1 MLLITGI
8 NFKKTQRL
16 IMVMAVFGSP
26 TREQNMSQT
35 PSNIQRAAVIGAGT
49 MGRGIVMCLANA
61 GVAVQWVDNN
71 PQMLEQALT
80 SVADTY
86 AHSVRQGRIDQAE
99 ADDRIARVTTA
110 PDYAA
115 IRDVD
120 LVIEAVY
127 ENLELKQK
135 IFRELDAL
143 LKPEAILASNTSA
156 LDIDAIAAVTRRP
169 QQVLGLHFF
178 SPAHIMKL
186 LEIVRGAQTAPAVLE
201 AALALGKR
209 MGKVSIVAGNCPGFI
224 GNRMLRTYTHEARK
238 MLLEGAFPH
247 QVDAA
252 LQGFGFAMG
261 AFRMYDVV
269 GVDLEWR
276 ARQLSGT
283 GQDAPQF
290 QVDNRLCEAGRFGQ
304 KSGNGYYHYE
314 PGSRQAEHDPQVD
327 ALVLQVSEDLG
338 FHRREIGPEEVLER
352 CLLAL
357 VNEGAKIL
365 EEGIAGSA
373 HDIDLVYL
381 NGYGFPADKGGP
393 MAWADQQGLADVH
406 QRLVALETRQGDH
419 WRPAR
424 LIGELAAGG
433 KGFADK

>member
-1 MLLITGI
+1 
-8 NFKKTQRL
+8 
-16 IMVMAVFGSP
+16 
-26 TREQNMSQT
+26 MSQIE
-35 PSNIQRAAVIGAGT
+35 IQRAAVIGAGT

-80 SVADTY
+80 TVSETY
-86 AHSVRQGRIDQAE
+86 AHNVRQGRIDQAE
-99 ADDRIARVTTA
+99 ADARRARVSA
-110 PDYAA
+110 AADYLA

-135 IFRELDAL
+135 IFRELDGL
-143 LKPEAILASNTSA
+143 IQPRAILASNTSA

-169 QQVLGLHFF
+169 RQVLGLHFF

-186 LEIVRGAQTAPAVLE
+186 LEIVRGAATAPQVLE
-201 AALALGKR
+201 AALALGER
-209 MGKVSIVAGNCPGFI
+209 MGKVSVVSGNCPGFI
-224 GNRMLRTYTHEARK
+224 GNRMLRTYVLEARK
-238 MLLEGAFPH
+238 MLLEGAFPY

-261 AFRMYDVV
+261 PFRMYDVV
-269 GVDLEWR
+269 GIDLEWR
-276 ARQLSGT
+276 ARQLAGK
-283 GQDAPQF
+283 GQEAHEV

-304 KSGNGYYHYE
+304 KSGKGYYHYE
-314 PGSRQAEHDPQVD
+314 PGSRQAEHDVQVD
-327 ALVLQVSEDLG
+327 ALVQQVSEGLG
-338 FHRREIGPEEVLER
+338 YRRRDIGPEEILER

-393 MAWADQQGLADVH
+393 MNWADRQGLVSIQQGLL
-406 QRLVALETRQGDH
+406 RLQAESGAH
-419 WRPAR
+419 WKPAR
-424 LIGELAAGG
+424 LIDELVQAG
-433 KGFADK
+433 KGFADHRAIG